1 MLRAKGL
8 NYIFHCFAPCLIL
21 FIDDVDTFNFLL
33 SLVISFL
40 ISNQFFSCEY
50 KELSFNKIF
59 LIGAYYYLAIFPLF
73 YSLKLFEATTFNSWD
88 LTLTSFVVLTSLLG
102 YLIGAAIFKHFTN
115 KENSTF
121 QHSPRFTHGTGTR
134 EIDGFL
140 IGLVTI
146 TNLTLIVFFA
156 EIRTFFIFSTVITLL
171 IYLKFSKLNYS
182 FGVFFSTLIICA
194 STIAIIFLS
203 TSRSDLIKLVILMG
217 FLYYFLNRR
226 AIDLTKLASIG
237 IILFIGA
244 IYITINRSN
253 TGLSLEGS
261 IDSLFVNYQGIIGI
275 IMALGDIGIAF
286 DNLIYLVK
294 NTTFDE
300 LLLGS
305 SLVRP
310 FFFLIPRVIWPSKPL
325 DTQLLI
331 VDERYGALSEFGG
344 GTSQSITLV
353 GEFYWNLSIFGT
365 FFGLFLI
372 AIIIKNLDRI
382 LFNTRS
388 LSTVYV
394 LSVFSPFFFVIWRGA
409 YSSEL
414 VYTLISIMPI
424 LVITLLH
431 KILKELPILNN
442 KQSSRM

>member
-8 NYIFHCFAPCLIL
+8 NFIIHCFAPCLIL
-21 FIDDVDTFNFLL
+21 FIDDVDNLNFLL
-33 SLVISFL
+33 SLVVSFL

-102 YLIGAAIFKHFTN
+102 YSIGASIFKYFTN
-115 KENSTF
+115 KENSTS
-121 QHSPRFTHGTGTR
+121 QQSLSFTHGTGTR
-134 EIDGFL
+134 DIDGFL

-156 EIRTFFIFSTVITLL
+156 EIRTFLIFSTVITLL

-182 FGVFFSTLIICA
+182 FRVFFSTIIVCT

-203 TSRSDLIKLVILMG
+203 TSRSDLIKLFILMG
-217 FLYYFLNRR
+217 FLYFFLNRR
-226 AIDLTKLASIG
+226 PTNLIKLFPVG
-237 IILFIGA
+237 IILFIGG
-244 IYITINRSN
+244 IFITINRSN
-253 TGLSLEGS
+253 IDLSLEDS
-261 IDSLFVNYQGIIGI
+261 IVSFFVSYEGIIEI
-275 IMALGDIGIAF
+275 LMALGDIGIAF
-286 DNLIYLVK
+286 DNLVYLVK
-294 NTTFDE
+294 NTSFDE

-310 FFFLIPRVIWPSKPL
+310 LFFLIPRTLWLGKPI

-344 GTSQSITLV
+344 GASQSITLV

-365 FFGLFLI
+365 FFGFFLI
-372 AIIIKNLDRI
+372 AILIKNLDKI

-388 LSTVYV
+388 ISTVYV
-394 LSVFSPFFFVIWRGA
+394 LAAFSPFFFIIWRGA

-414 VYTLISIMPI
+414 IYTLISLIPI
-424 LVITLLH
+424 VFLIVLH
-431 KILKELPILNN
+431 KIFAELPLKKNN
-442 KQSSRM
+442 

>member
-8 NYIFHCFAPCLIL
+8 NFIIHCFAPCLIL
-21 FIDDVDTFNFLL
+21 FIDDVDNLNFLL
-33 SLVISFL
+33 SLVVSFL

-102 YLIGAAIFKHFTN
+102 YSIGASIFKYFTN
-115 KENSTF
+115 KENSTS
-121 QHSPRFTHGTGTR
+121 QQSLSFTHGTGTR
-134 EIDGFL
+134 DIDGFL

-156 EIRTFFIFSTVITLL
+156 EIRTFLIFSTVITLL

-182 FGVFFSTLIICA
+182 FRVFFSTIIVCT

-203 TSRSDLIKLVILMG
+203 TSRSDLIKLFILMG
-217 FLYYFLNRR
+217 FLYFFLNRR
-226 AIDLTKLASIG
+226 PTNLIKLFPVG
-237 IILFIGA
+237 IILFIGG
-244 IYITINRSN
+244 IFITINRSN
-253 TGLSLEGS
+253 IDLSLE
-261 IDSLFVNYQGIIGI
+261 DSSVSFFVSYEGIIEI
-275 IMALGDIGIAF
+275 LMALGDIGIAF
-286 DNLIYLVK
+286 DNLVYLVK
-294 NTTFDE
+294 NTSFDE

-310 FFFLIPRVIWPSKPL
+310 LFFLIPRTLWLGKPI

-344 GTSQSITLV
+344 GASQSITLV

-365 FFGLFLI
+365 FFGFFLI
-372 AIIIKNLDRI
+372 AILIKNLDKI

-388 LSTVYV
+388 ISTVYV
-394 LSVFSPFFFVIWRGA
+394 LAAFSPFFFIIWRGA

-414 VYTLISIMPI
+414 IYTLISLIPI
-424 LVITLLH
+424 VFLIVLH
-431 KILKELPILNN
+431 KIFAELPLKKNN
-442 KQSSRM
+442 

>member
-1 MLRAKGL
+1 MLSAKSL
-8 NYIFHCFAPCLIL
+8 NLFAHSVAPFTIL
-21 FIDDVDTFNFLL
+21 LFQDIDILNFFL
-33 SLVISFL
+33 SLVISFT

-115 KENSTF
+115 KENSTS

-146 TNLTLIVFFA
+146 TNLTLIVFFS

-182 FGVFFSTLIICA
+182 FRVFFSTIIVCT

-203 TSRSDLIKLVILMG
+203 TSRSDLIKLFILMG
-217 FLYYFLNRR
+217 FLYFFLNRR
-226 AIDLTKLASIG
+226 STNLIKLFPVG
-237 IILFIGA
+237 IILFIGG
-244 IYITINRSN
+244 IFITINRSN
-253 TGLSLEGS
+253 IDLSLEDS
-261 IDSLFVNYQGIIGI
+261 IVSFFVSYEGIIEI
-275 IMALGDIGIAF
+275 LMALGDIGIAF
-286 DNLIYLVK
+286 DNLVYLVK
-294 NTTFDE
+294 NTSFDE

-310 FFFLIPRVIWPSKPL
+310 LFFLIPRTLWLGKPI

-365 FFGLFLI
+365 FFGFFLI
-372 AIIIKNLDRI
+372 AILIKNLDKI

-388 LSTVYV
+388 ISTVYV
-394 LSVFSPFFFVIWRGA
+394 LAASSPFFFIIWRGA

-414 VYTLISIMPI
+414 VYTLISLIPI
-424 LVITLLH
+424 VFLIVLH
-431 KILKELPILNN
+431 KIFAELPLKKNN
-442 KQSSRM
+442 

>member
-40 ISNQFFSCEY
+40 ISNQYFSCEY

-88 LTLTSFVVLTSLLG
+88 LTQTSFVVLTSLLG
-102 YLIGAAIFKHFTN
+102 YLIGVSIFKYFTLHD
-115 KENSTF
+115 NSSYIESF
-121 QHSPRFTHGTGTR
+121 SFSHGIGTR
-134 EIDGFL
+134 DIDGFL

-146 TNLTLIVFFA
+146 TNLTLIVFFS

-171 IYLKFSKLNYS
+171 IYLKSSKFNYS
-182 FGVFFSTLIICA
+182 LRVFFSTLIIFM
-194 STIAIIFLS
+194 STTAIIFLS

-217 FLYYFLNRR
+217 FLYFFLNRR
-226 AIDLTKLASIG
+226 AIDLTKIASVVV
-237 IILFIGA
+237 ILFLGGIF
-244 IYITINRSN
+244 ITINRSN
-253 TGLSLEGS
+253 TGLSLENS
-261 IDSLFVNYQGIIGI
+261 INVLFQSYEGIIGI
-275 IMALGDIGIAF
+275 LMALGDIGIAF
-286 DNLIYLVK
+286 DNLIYLVT
-294 NTTFDE
+294 NTSFDE
-300 LLLGS
+300 FLMGS
-305 SLVRP
+305 SLIRP
-310 FFFLIPRVIWPSKPL
+310 LFFLIPRTIWPGKPL

-353 GEFYWNLSIFGT
+353 GELYWNLSVFGV
-365 FFGLFLI
+365 FFGFFLI

-388 LSTVYV
+388 LTTVYV
-394 LSVFSPFFFVIWRGA
+394 LAVFSPFFFIIWRGA

-414 VYTLISIMPI
+414 VYTLISIIPVFLTI
-424 LVITLLH
+424 LFH
-431 KILKELPILNN
+431 KLLKELPIQNN
-442 KQSSRM
+442 KEL